1 MLSMLRK
8 LPHPMNFWKSN
19 FFSEYDPLQ
28 CKACGKCVKKC
39 PVNAIKKKNGVI
51 VKARPDVCI
60 GCGLCVEACP
70 SKALHL
76 ERRKPD
82 MVPPKTNDDLYDAI
96 MEKKKGTLGKLGVA
110 VKMMLRV

>member
-1 MLSMLRK
+1 MSPIAKAITAKVYQKILWRFTYK
-8 LPHPMNFWKSN
+8 LYNI
-19 FFSEYDPLQ
+19 
-28 CKACGKCVKKC
+28 
-39 PVNAIKKKNGVI
+39 NAIKKKNGVI